1 MDIFSVL
8 SLVCGLA
15 LFLFGMHT
23 MGDGLEKFSGGRLE
37 KILEKMTSST
47 IKGFILGAVVTAII
61 QSSSATTVMVV
72 GFVNSG
78 VMKLKQAIGIIMG
91 ANVGTTITSWILS
104 LSGIKGDGVFIQLF
118 RPSSFSAFFAL
129 AGILLLMFCKAD
141 IKKNIGSIF
150 VGFAVLMVGM
160 NSMSDAVKPLAD
172 DPTFTG
178 ILTMFNNPIFGIFAG
193 AVLTAI
199 IQSSSASVGILQ
211 ALSATGSIT
220 YSMAIPIVMGQNIGT
235 CVTSLMSCI
244 GVKKNAKRAA
254 FIHLYFN
261 ITGTLVISLFFYGL
275 NLFLNYS
282 FLKDAVNPVNIAAI
296 HTAFNFIATALLLP
310 FSKQLERFACIIIR
324 DKLPLRTSPGIICTA
339 VILSL
344 LLNPEKNIEKYN
356 SFLTTKLYIH
366 FTIHLH
372 SYYLTFIS

>member
-8 SLVCGLA
+8 SLFCGLA

-37 KILEKMTSST
+37 KVLEKMTSST
-47 IKGFILGAVVTAII
+47 VKGFILGAVVTAII

-104 LSGIKGDGVFIQLF
+104 LSGIKGDSIVIQLMK
-118 RPSSFSAFFAL
+118 PSSFSAVFAL
-129 AGILLLMFCKAD
+129 AGIGLLMFCKAD

-150 VGFAVLMVGM
+150 LGFAVLMVGM
-160 NSMSDAVKPLAD
+160 NSMSEAVKPLAD

-244 GVKKNAKRAA
+244 GAKKNAKRAA
-254 FIHLYFN
+254 FVHLYFN
-261 ITGTLVISLFFYGL
+261 IIGTLVISLFFYGS

-310 FSKQLERFACIIIR
+310 FSKQLEKLACTTVR
-324 DKLPLRTSPGIICTA
+324 DKPPLITGLTSNT
-339 VILSL
+339 
-344 LLNPEKNIEKYN
+344 
-356 SFLTTKLYIH
+356 
-366 FTIHLH
+366 
-372 SYYLTFIS
+372 

>member
-8 SLVCGLA
+8 SLFCGLA
-15 LFLFGMHT
+15 LFLFGMNT
-23 MGDGLEKFSGGRLE
+23 MGNGLEKFSGGRLE
-37 KILEKMTSST
+37 KVLEKMTSST
-47 IKGFILGAVVTAII
+47 IKGFIFGAVVTAII

-78 VMKLKQAIGIIMG
+78 IMKLKQAIGIIMG

-104 LSGIKGDGVFIQLF
+104 LSGIEGDSVIIQLLK
-118 RPSSFSAFFAL
+118 PSSFSAFFAL
-129 AGILLLMFCKAD
+129 VGIVLLMFCKAD

-150 VGFAVLMVGM
+150 IGFAVLMVGM

-172 DPTFTG
+172 DPTFTR

-220 YSMAIPIVMGQNIGT
+220 YAMAIPIVMGQNIGT

-244 GVKKNAKRAA
+244 GAKKNAKRAA
-254 FIHLYFN
+254 FVHLYFN
-261 ITGTLVISLFFYGL
+261 IIGTLIICLFFYGS
-275 NLFLNYS
+275 NMFINYD
-282 FLKDAVNPVNIAAI
+282 FLKDVVAPVNIAAI

-310 FSKQLERFACIIIR
+310 FNKQLEKLACITVR
-324 DKLPLRTSPGIICTA
+324 DKLTLRTS
-339 VILSL
+339 
-344 LLNPEKNIEKYN
+344 
-356 SFLTTKLYIH
+356 LT
-366 FTIHLH
+366 
-372 SYYLTFIS
+372 SNN